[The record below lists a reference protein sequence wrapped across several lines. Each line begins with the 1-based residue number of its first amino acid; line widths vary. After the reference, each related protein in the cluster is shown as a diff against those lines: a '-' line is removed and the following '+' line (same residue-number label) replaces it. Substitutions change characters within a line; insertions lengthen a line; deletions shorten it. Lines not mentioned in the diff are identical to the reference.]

1 MDNREEKIK
10 KLLELAELLT
20 AEQWE
25 ILVAEVVQEEK
36 TQRCEE

>member
-25 ILVAEVVQEEK
+25 ILVAEVVQKEK

>member
-10 KLLELAELLT
+10 KLLELVELLT

-25 ILVAEVVQEEK
+25 MLVAEVAQE
-36 TQRCEE
+36 